1 MKVYFLQDCFLV
13 YIEYGITPPFN
24 WCNIYIHTCTYTR
37 GYFLAITLYALPIYS
52 PPKNYI

>member
-52 PPKNYI
+52 PPKNHI